1 MTKNAKANSR
11 FSQLCLVRVYTTVH
25 MFIGSYDRHLS
36 TDRKA
41 EKPFRCENLLSN
53 KTSELFDYDDG
64 YFSQNTSHEIQE
76 FFQKWRNN
84 FSYNKVNI
92 TGNLSS

>member
-1 MTKNAKANSR
+1 M
-11 FSQLCLVRVYTTVH
+11 CLVRVYTTVH

-76 FFQKWRNN
+76 LFQKGLEY
-84 FSYNKVNI
+84 FF
-92 TGNLSS
+92 LQ

>member
-1 MTKNAKANSR
+1 
-11 FSQLCLVRVYTTVH
+11 

-76 FFQKWRNN
+76 FFQK
-84 FSYNKVNI
+84 
-92 TGNLSS
+92 GEE